1 MSSAVALL
9 SGGLDSTVA
18 VALWLERG
26 NALSLCLTADYGQRS
41 AAKELMTARALAE
54 RFGAPW
60 SAVPLPWLG
69 EAAAVS
75 GSALVDEAEQL
86 PMGTPERP
94 GDDASA
100 ARVWVPA
107 RNVVLLAV
115 AAAYADS
122 SGADCVLAG
131 FNREEAATFPDN
143 SDDFAAAMTKAL
155 SFGTRDGVRVE
166 SPTSGMEKPE
176 IAAAALRLGIPR
188 DAMWSCYGAGPDPC
202 GRCESCLRSDRA
214 FA

>member
-86 PMGTPERP
+86 LEDFSQRLDQAFREADDKKPISTVGRHAEKLWCEAP
-94 GDDASA
+94 GSA
-100 ARVWVPA
+100 IQPQR
-107 RNVVLLAV
+107 R
-115 AAAYADS
+115 
-122 SGADCVLAG
+122 
-131 FNREEAATFPDN
+131 
-143 SDDFAAAMTKAL
+143 
-155 SFGTRDGVRVE
+155 
-166 SPTSGMEKPE
+166 
-176 IAAAALRLGIPR
+176 
-188 DAMWSCYGAGPDPC
+188 
-202 GRCESCLRSDRA
+202 
-214 FA
+214 